1 LKRVLGFVIA
11 LVLLV
16 PVGLAMLQD
25 LQPPLRMEITGVDA
39 TNLPT
44 VVINANVYD
53 RVGQPV
59 LGLTQENFSIFG
71 ELVDRARIVQVEN
84 VTEDSLSF
92 SVVLAIDT
100 SSSMA
105 GMPIERAKE
114 AAISFV
120 NSIGPND
127 PVAVVTFDTDERLIQ
142 DYTTDK
148 TVLVNA
154 INALGFGG
162 KTALYDAGVLA
173 VETASR
179 SPEPRRA
186 VIILS
191 DGAEFGGRSSSERGA
206 ALSRALAEGVPVYT
220 VGLGFGIDR
229 TYLQELAGGT
239 NGQFHESPTPDELL
253 EIYNTLARTLRSQ
266 YIITLET
273 DLAADGS
280 TYQLGLRATRGE
292 EVTAVSTSVRAPVLV
307 PIVSIPDLPIA
318 AISEPTEI
326 TGEVIADDGVTQ
338 AEILVNGVSVATF
351 TQPPYSAIIDP
362 VAFPPGPV
370 DVTFTATDS
379 NGDTGTVT
387 EFIEIAALPSQVT
400 VNGLPEGEL
409 REPVEISVDVTGQ
422 TVPVET
428 NFLID
433 GELADADVLGPFT
446 ILLDPYRLAPGERT
460 LTAQVTNAGGV
471 TTNVEAPLTV
481 AALPPEGSVVLPAES
496 AQPYADPVE
505 IGVVTGRAQGSI
517 RTIIARLNGVVLAS
531 AANRAETAFTI
542 DPTALQPGT
551 NTVEVLIRDAYGT
564 ETVLTQD
571 IEIAALPPTVAF
583 ANLEVGETLS
593 ENRTVEVVASSV
605 QTPIT
610 SVVYRLDG
618 TEVLTQT
625 EEPFTLDLDVAAL
638 GDGPHILSVEVT
650 NAGGQ
655 SATAETAFTV
665 ALPTPTP
672 VPTNTPV
679 PPTATPVPPTTTATA
694 TPVPVQAT
702 PTNTP
707 ESTVVTADITNTTEP
722 TVEVAVVASST
733 PVPASATK
741 TSIPASATPIPA
753 SATPIPASA
762 TPIPASA
769 TPIPA
774 SATPIPASATPIP
787 ASATPIPPTA
797 TPIPAS
803 ATPVPPTATPIP
815 PTATPIPP
823 TATEVVAVNI
833 EPTEEVTVDATPEA
847 TESATP
853 ESTPESTVEATVEA
867 TVVPASATPEQTAEA
882 TAETTEQATIAPTFT
897 PIPLTAETQ
906 AAAGQAQSPL
916 LIGAICLLGLLLLAV
931 IYWLATR
938 RRK

>member
-1 LKRVLGFVIA
+1 MKRVLWFVIG
-11 LVLLV
+11 LILLV
-16 PVGLAMLQD
+16 PVGLAVLQD
-25 LQPPLRMEITGVDA
+25 SQPPLRMEVTGVNA
-39 TNLPT
+39 TGLPS
-44 VVINANVYD
+44 VVVNANVYD

-59 LGLTQENFSIFG
+59 LGLTEENFSVFG
-71 ELVDRARIVQVEN
+71 ELVDRARIVRVEN
-84 VTEDSLSF
+84 ITDDSLSF

-105 GMPIERAKE
+105 GTPIERAKE

-127 PVAVVTFDTDERLIQ
+127 PVAIVTFDSTERLIQ

-154 INALGFGG
+154 ISSLGFGG
-162 KTALYDAGVLA
+162 QTALYDAGVLA
-173 VETASR
+173 VDTAAR

-220 VGLGFGIDR
+220 VGLGFGFDR
-229 TYLQELAGGT
+229 TYLQELSGGT
-239 NGQFHESPTPDELL
+239 NAQFRESPTPDELL

-273 DLAADGS
+273 DLAPDGA

-292 EVTAVSTSVRAPVLV
+292 EIAAVSASVRAPVLI

-318 AISEPTEI
+318 AISEPTII
-326 TGEVIADDGVTQ
+326 TAEVIADDGVAQ
-338 AEILVNGVSVATF
+338 AELLVNGVSMATF
-351 TQPPYSAIIDP
+351 TEPPYSAVVDP

-400 VNGLPEGEL
+400 IAGLPEGEL
-409 REPVEISVDVTGQ
+409 RETTEVSVQVTGQ
-422 TVPVET
+422 TPPIQT
-428 NFLID
+428 NFLVD
-433 GELADADVLGPFT
+433 GEPLNIPVPGPFS
-446 ILLDPYRLAPGERT
+446 ILLDPYQLAPGERT
-460 LTAQVTNAGGV
+460 LTAEVTNAGGV
-471 TTNVEAPLTV
+471 MTSVDAPFTV
-481 AALPPEGSVVLPAES
+481 AALPPEGSVVLPAEP
-496 AQPYADPVE
+496 AQPYAEPVE
-505 IGVVTGRAQGSI
+505 IGIVTGRAQGGI
-517 RTIIARLNGVVLAS
+517 RTIIARLNGTVLAS

-542 DPTALQPGT
+542 DPAALQPGT
-551 NTVEVLIRDAYGT
+551 NTIEVVIRDVYGT

-593 ENRTVEVVASSV
+593 ENRTVEVAASSV

-625 EEPFTLDLDVAAL
+625 EEPFSFDLDVEAL

-655 SATAETAFTV
+655 SVTAETAFTV

-672 VPTNTPV
+672 VPTNTPI
-679 PPTATPVPPTTTATA
+679 PPTATPAPPTPTASA
-694 TPVPVQAT
+694 TPVPVEAT

-707 ESTVVTADITNTTEP
+707 GPTVETVNITNTTEP
-722 TVEVAVVASST
+722 TVEVAVVASNT
-733 PVPASATK
+733 PVPAPATN
-741 TSIPASATPIPA
+741 TSVPASATPIPA

-787 ASATPIPPTA
+787 ASATR
-797 TPIPAS
+797 IPAS
-803 ATPVPPTATPIP
+803 ATPVPPTAT
-815 PTATPIPP
+815 
-823 TATEVVAVNI
+823 EVVAVNV
-833 EPTEEVTVDATPEA
+833 EPTTEATPEA
-847 TESATP
+847 TEAVTEEPTAEATP
-853 ESTPESTVEATVEA
+853 EATPEATVEATVEA
-867 TVVPASATPEQTAEA
+867 TAVPASATPEQTAEA
-882 TAETTEQATIAPTFT
+882 TAETTEQATLAPTFT

-931 IYWLATR
+931 IYWLAAR

>member
-1 LKRVLGFVIA
+1 
-11 LVLLV
+11 
-16 PVGLAMLQD
+16 
-25 LQPPLRMEITGVDA
+25 MEVTGVNA
-39 TNLPT
+39 TSLPT

-59 LGLTQENFSIFG
+59 LGLTEENFSIFG
-71 ELVDRARIVQVEN
+71 ELVDRARIVRVEN
-84 VTEDSLSF
+84 ITEDSLSF

-154 INALGFGG
+154 ISSLGFGG

-173 VETASR
+173 VDTAAR

-191 DGAEFGGRSSSERGA
+191 DGAEFGGRSSNERGA

-292 EVTAVSTSVRAPVLV
+292 DIAAVSANVRAPVLV

-326 TGEVIADDGVTQ
+326 TAEVIADDGVTQ
-338 AEILVNGVSVATF
+338 AEMLVNGVSVATF
-351 TQPPYSAIIDP
+351 TEPPYTAVVDP

-409 REPVEISVDVTGQ
+409 REPTEISVDVTGQ
-422 TVPVET
+422 TPPIIT
-428 NFLID
+428 TYLID
-433 GELADADVLGPFT
+433 GEVTPAEVLGPFN
-446 ILLDPYRLAPGERT
+446 ILLDPYQLAPGERI

-471 TTNVEAPLTV
+471 TTSVDSPLTV
-481 AALPPEGSVVLPAES
+481 AALPPEGSVVLPAEP
-496 AQPYADPVE
+496 AQPYAEPVE
-505 IGVVTGRAQGSI
+505 IGIVTGRAQGGI
-517 RTIIARLNGVVLAS
+517 RTIIARLNGTVLAS

-542 DPTALQPGT
+542 DPAALQPGT
-551 NTVEVLIRDAYGT
+551 NTVEVVIRDVYGT

-571 IEIAALPPTVAF
+571 IEIAALPPAVAF
-583 ANLEVGETLS
+583 ANLEIGETLS

-625 EEPFTLDLDVAAL
+625 EEPFTLDLDVVAL

-679 PPTATPVPPTTTATA
+679 PPTATPVPPTATASA
-694 TPVPVQAT
+694 TPVPVEAT

-707 ESTVVTADITNTTEP
+707 EPTVETVSITNTTEP
-722 TVEVAVVASST
+722 TVEVAVVATNTNTAAPAAATNTPIPASATPVRASATPIPASAT
-733 PVPASATK
+733 PVPASATPV
-741 TSIPASATPIPA
+741 PASATPIPA
-753 SATPIPASA
+753 SATPVPASV
-762 TPIPASA
+762 
-769 TPIPA
+769 
-774 SATPIPASATPIP
+774 TPIP

-797 TPIPAS
+797 T
-803 ATPVPPTATPIP
+803 
-815 PTATPIPP
+815 
-823 TATEVVAVNI
+823 EVVAVNV
-833 EPTEEVTVDATPEA
+833 EPTAEVTAEATPEA
-847 TESATP
+847 TEAATVEATAEP
-853 ESTPESTVEATVEA
+853 TAEATVEATVEA
-867 TVVPASATPEQTAEA
+867 TAVPASATPEQTAEA
-882 TAETTEQATIAPTFT
+882 TAETTEQATMAPTFT